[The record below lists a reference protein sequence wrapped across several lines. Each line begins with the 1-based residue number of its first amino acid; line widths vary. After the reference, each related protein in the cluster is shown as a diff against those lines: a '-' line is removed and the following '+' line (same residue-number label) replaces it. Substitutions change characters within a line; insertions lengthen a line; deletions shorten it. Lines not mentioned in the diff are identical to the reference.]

1 MDNLIFKKT
10 TNLKKKVCC
19 HVLFTRH
26 CVRPLRIFQEARAE
40 DLGGRNC
47 PFMTALERSRRS
59 LSNEVVRVLIRYEVW
74 FWWRFSFLSLSL
86 YLPWK
91 TCCPIKKIHV
101 VLLFCLCIWFI
112 RFTFDFMIFVLIS
125 FVKFKFLF
133 DFTLNWNIIFPLILS

>member
-10 TNLKKKVCC
+10 TNLKKKVCR
-19 HVLFTRH
+19 HVLFTHH

-47 PFMTALERSRRS
+47 PFMTALKRSRCS

-74 FWWRFSFLSLSL
+74 FQRHFSFLSLSL
-86 YLPWK
+86 FALK
-91 TCCPIKKIHV
+91 NMLSNKKIHV
-101 VLLFCLCIWFI
+101 VLLFYLCIWFS
-112 RFTFDFMIFVLIS
+112 RLTFDFMIFVLIS
-125 FVKFKFLF
+125 FVNFKFLF